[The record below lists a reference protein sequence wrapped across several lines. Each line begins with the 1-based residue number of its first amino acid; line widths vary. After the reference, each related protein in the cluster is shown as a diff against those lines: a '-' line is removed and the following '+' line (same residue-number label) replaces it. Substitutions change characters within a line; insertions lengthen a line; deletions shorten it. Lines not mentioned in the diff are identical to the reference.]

1 MCDAAE
7 EKQIPGIRGLT
18 GVGGDGK
25 TSLNLRMVR
34 FDLDPPMLP
43 MVKGGVFSSILN
55 RRQ

>member
-7 EKQIPGIRGLT
+7 EKQIPGIRGLN